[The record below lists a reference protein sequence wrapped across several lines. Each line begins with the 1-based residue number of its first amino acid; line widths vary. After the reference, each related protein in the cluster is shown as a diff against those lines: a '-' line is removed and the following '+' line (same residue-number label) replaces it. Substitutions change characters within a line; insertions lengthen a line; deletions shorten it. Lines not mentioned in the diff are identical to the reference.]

1 MDKVSAF
8 FEAYEARFN
17 QSLKG
22 EVDVEGTMAAFADS
36 FTEASPAG
44 VISGKNDETFKDT
57 IPKGYEFYRSIGTQ
71 SMKIMALDIT
81 WLNDM
86 HVMAKVCWQAIYQKK
101 DGNKETIN
109 FDVFYF
115 LQKQNGVLKIFA
127 YITGDEQAV
136 LKERGLI

>member
-1 MDKVSAF
+1 
-8 FEAYEARFN
+8 
-17 QSLKG
+17 
-22 EVDVEGTMAAFADS
+22 
-36 FTEASPAG
+36 
-44 VISGKNDETFKDT
+44 
-57 IPKGYEFYRSIGTQ
+57 
-71 SMKIMALDIT
+71 MKIMALDIT

-115 LQKQNGVLKIFA
+115 LQKQNGALKIFA